1 MNILLTNDDG
11 YNALGINKL
20 KALLSKYG
28 KVIVV
33 APKEVMSAKSVSLNL
48 TKPIEVIKSS
58 EELYIVDSTPADCVA
73 YALSSINIKFDLVVS
88 GINHGHNISYDT
100 MYSGTIG
107 ACLQALTYRIPAI
120 AVSAEHNFELVE
132 KYFDEVMSYIKTNNL
147 LSNEYLLNVNFPLG
161 DIVKGIKETHIF
173 YRKEVTYYQEVEK
186 NKYQA
191 LRTLKDEECDDTSSD
206 VYAVHHGY
214 ISISKLGG
222 TLDYERSCI
231 KKRKRH

>member
-11 YNALGINKL
+11 YTALGIKTL

-33 APKEVMSAKSVSLNL
+33 APKTVMSAKSVALNL
-48 TKPIEVIKSS
+48 VEPIEVIKESDD
-58 EELYIVDSTPADCVA
+58 LYIVDSTPADCVA
-73 YALSSINIKFDLVVS
+73 YALSNIDIKFDLVVS

-120 AVSAEHNFELVE
+120 AISAEHNFKLVE
-132 KYFDEVMSYIKTNNL
+132 EYFDEVMSYIKTHNL
-147 LSNEYLLNVNFPLG
+147 LSKEYLLNINFPLG
-161 DIVKGIKETHIF
+161 DKVIGIKDTHIF
-173 YRKEVTYYQEVEK
+173 YRKEVTYYEPRGN

-191 LRTLKDEECDDTSSD
+191 LRKLKDEECNDANSD

-214 ISISKLGG
+214 ISISRLGR
-222 TLDYERSCI
+222 TLDYYEQSYNRGQ
-231 KKRKRH
+231 K

>member
-11 YNALGINKL
+11 YDALGIQTL
-20 KALLSKYG
+20 KALFSNYG
-28 KVIVV
+28 KVVVV
-33 APKEVMSAKSVSLNL
+33 APKKVMSAKSVALNL
-48 TKPIEVIKSS
+48 HEPIEVIKKSDD
-58 EELYIVDSTPADCVA
+58 LYVVDSTPADCVA
-73 YALSSINIKFDLVVS
+73 FALSSLGIKFDLVVS

-107 ACLQALTYRIPAI
+107 ACLQALTYRIPAV
-120 AVSAEHNFELVE
+120 AFSAEHNFELVE
-132 KYFDEVMSYIKTNNL
+132 KHFKKVMDYIDEHKL

-191 LRTLKDEECDDTSSD
+191 LRALKDEECDDTSSD

-214 ISISKLGG
+214 ISISKLGR
-222 TLDYERSCI
+222 TLDYE
-231 KKRKRH
+231 

>member
-11 YNALGINKL
+11 YNALGIKTL

-33 APKEVMSAKSVSLNL
+33 APKVVMSAKSVALNL
-48 TKPIEVIKSS
+48 REPIEVIKESDD
-58 EELYIVDSTPADCVA
+58 LYIVDSTPADCVA
-73 YALSSINIKFDLVVS
+73 YALSSIGVKFDLVVS

-132 KYFDEVMSYIKTNNL
+132 KHFDEVMAYIKSKGL
-147 LSNEYLLNVNFPLG
+147 LSTEYLLNVNFPVG
-161 DIVKGIKETHIF
+161 NEVKGIKDTHIY
-173 YRKEVTYYQEVEK
+173 YRKEITYYESRGN

-191 LRTLKDEECDDTSSD
+191 LRKLKDEECNDIKSD

-214 ISISKLGG
+214 ISVSKLGK
-222 TLDYERSCI
+222 TLDYYE
-231 KKRKRH
+231 